1 MDGYRAPLRDI
12 LFTLDHVVPLA
23 ELVREPAL
31 AHADPELVAGLLEEA
46 GRFAAE
52 VVAPTNREGDR
63 EGARLVDGSVI
74 TPASFHR
81 AYDRYVE
88 AGWGSVQHPE
98 EFGGGGFPLLVATAV
113 KELITSANMAFSLN
127 PLLTTG
133 AVYLLAHHGSAEQQ
147 QRYLPNMVT
156 GRWSGTMN
164 LTEPQAGSD
173 VGAVTARAVPVG
185 DGSYRIFGQKIYITY
200 GDHDLAEQI
209 VHLVLARLP
218 DAPPGTKGISLFIV
232 PKHQVEADGSLGA
245 RNDVQVISLEHKL
258 GIHASPT
265 CVMAFGEQ
273 GEGALGEL
281 VGDPHDGM
289 RQMFT
294 MMNDA
299 RLGVG
304 LQGLAVAER
313 AAQHAEAFALERRQG
328 RAAGAPAG
336 EQSAIAEHPD
346 VRRMLIETRAT
357 IDAMRALCY
366 ANAHALDLAEH
377 AGDPAVRREQ
387 QQLADLL
394 TPLSKAWCTDLG
406 VELTSTALQVF
417 GGMGYVEET
426 GVAQHLRDARIA
438 PIYEGTNGIQAIDLV
453 MRKLPVEDGASVL
466 SLLDRLRPPAD
477 HPAALADLV
486 APLSD
491 AIDLAATLTRAL
503 LDRRD
508 RPQDMLAGATPYLRV
523 LATVVASG
531 FVARGAIAAQRLLDG
546 TGDGATDGGTRKGA
560 DRDFLELRVARARV
574 LIKRIVPSVHGLA
587 AAVTAGADDLYAIP
601 TGSLAV

>member
-12 LFTLDHVVPLA
+12 LFTLEHVVPLA
-23 ELVREPAL
+23 ELNREPDL
-31 AHADPELVAGLLEEA
+31 AHAEPELVAGLLEEA

-52 VVAPTNREGDR
+52 VVAPTNRDGDR
-63 EGARLVDGSVI
+63 EGARIVDGGVV
-74 TPASFHR
+74 TAPGFRR
-81 AYDRYVE
+81 AYERYVE

-98 EFGGGGFPLLVATAV
+98 AFGGGGFPLLVATAV

-133 AVYLLAHHGSAEQQ
+133 AVYLLAHHASVEQQ
-147 QRYLPNMVT
+147 QRYLPAMVT

-173 VGAVTARAVPVG
+173 VGAVTARAEPVG

-232 PKHQVEADGSLGA
+232 PKFLVEEDGSLGA
-245 RNDVQVISLEHKL
+245 RNDVQVVSLEHKL

-265 CVMAFGEQ
+265 CVMAFGEG
-273 GEGALGEL
+273 GEGAVGEL

-313 AAQHAEAFALERRQG
+313 AAQHAEAFARDRRQG
-328 RAAGAPAG
+328 RAAGTPAG
-336 EQSAIAEHPD
+336 EQSPIIEHPD

-357 IDAMRALCY
+357 IDAMRSLCY

-377 AGDPAVRREQ
+377 AIDADVRSAQER
-387 QQLADLL
+387 LADLL

-406 VELTSTALQVF
+406 VELTSTALQVH

-426 GVAQHLRDARIA
+426 GAAQHLRDARIA

-453 MRKLPVEDGASVL
+453 MRKLPVDDGAFVL
-466 SLLDRLRPPAD
+466 EHLDALRPALDVPAGVV
-477 HPAALADLV
+477 DLV
-486 APLSD
+486 APLTA
-491 AIDLAATLTRAL
+491 AIDVAVSLTSELLA
-503 LDRRD
+503 RRD
-508 RPQDMLAGATPYLRV
+508 RPQDQLAGATPYLRV
-523 LATVVASG
+523 LATVVASAL
-531 FVARGAIAAQRLLDG
+531 VMRGAIAAQRALD
-546 TGDGATDGGTRKGA
+546 TGGSDASEA
-560 DRDFLELRVARARV
+560 AFLAVRVARARV
-574 LIKRIVPSVHGLA
+574 LITRVLPSVHGLA
-587 AAVTAGADDLYAIP
+587 PAVLARADDLFAIDADRL
-601 TGSLAV
+601 SV

>member
-12 LFTLDHVVPLA
+12 LFTLEHIVVLA
-23 ELVREPAL
+23 ELTREPDFS
-31 AHADPELVAGLLEEA
+31 HAEPDLVAGLLEEA

-63 EGARLVDGSVI
+63 EGARIVDGSVV

-98 EFGGGGFPLLVATAV
+98 AFGGGGFPLLVATAV

-133 AVYLLAHHGSAEQQ
+133 AVYLLAHHGSPEQQ
-147 QRYLPNMVT
+147 QRYLPAMVT

-173 VGAVTARAVPVG
+173 VGAVTTRAEPVG
-185 DGSYRIFGQKIYITY
+185 DGTYRIFGQKIYITY

-232 PKHQVEADGSLGA
+232 PKFLREADGSLGP
-245 RNDVQVISLEHKL
+245 RNDVQVLSLEHKL

-265 CVMAFGEQ
+265 CVMAFGE
-273 GEGALGEL
+273 GGDGALGEL

-328 RAAGAPAG
+328 RAAGAPVG
-336 EQSAIAEHPD
+336 EQSVIAEHPD
-346 VRRMLIETRAT
+346 VRRMLIETRAS

-377 AGDPAVRREQ
+377 ASDDRVRHEQ
-387 QQLADLL
+387 QRLADLL

-417 GGMGYVEET
+417 GGMGYVEES

-453 MRKLPVEDGASVL
+453 MRKLPVDDGAVVL
-466 SLLDRLRPPAD
+466 RLLESLRPDTGVPAGV
-477 HPAALADLV
+477 ADLV
-486 APLSD
+486 APLTD
-491 AIDLAATLTRAL
+491 AIDLAVRLTREL
-503 LDRRD
+503 LARRD
-508 RPQDMLAGATPYLRV
+508 RPEDVLAGATPYLRV

-531 FVARGAIAAQRLLDG
+531 LVVRGALAGQRSLDS
-546 TGDGATDGGTRKGA
+546 ASASGA
-560 DRDFLELRVARARV
+560 DADFLQLRVARARV
-574 LIKRIVPSVHGLA
+574 LVTRILPSVHGLA

-601 TGSLAV
+601 SAQLTV